1 MTRED
6 TTPTGA
12 EHADAGN
19 DDGDGTTSGED
30 RGTNDGAGD
39 LPREVAD
46 EAERLTRLARDAVD
60 GNEAAAY
67 RERRDDLLAEHGFT
81 ARIRGED
88 AEATLVCHP
97 SSWVVDGNVHPDRIE
112 DTDRAVE
119 RPLEGAG
126 EAEDWDAVDEH
137 NAAVAERVAE
147 AHGEVHGENARA
159 FATFMSNHYA
169 RPVEQA
175 TQRMREEFLTD
186 YFPRN
191 AWPDDE
197 QRAAVA
203 ESLELVDRVATEERG

>member
-6 TTPTGA
+6 TTPNGTEPA
-12 EHADAGN
+12 ESGKERQ
-19 DDGDGTTSGED
+19 DGGEE
-30 RGTNDGAGD
+30 

-60 GNEAAAY
+60 ENEAAAH
-67 RERRDDLLAEHGFT
+67 RERRDELLAEHGFT
-81 ARIRGED
+81 ARVRGEE
-88 AEATLVCHP
+88 AEVILVLHP
-97 SSWVVDGNVHPDRIE
+97 SSWVVDGDVHPDRIE
-112 DTDRAVE
+112 DTDRAIE

-126 EAEDWDAVDEH
+126 DADDWDAVDEH
-137 NAAVAERVAE
+137 NTAIAKRVAE

-169 RPVEQA
+169 RPLEQA

-191 AWPDDE
+191 AWPDDD

-203 ESLELVDRVATEERG
+203 ESLELVDRVAAETEE